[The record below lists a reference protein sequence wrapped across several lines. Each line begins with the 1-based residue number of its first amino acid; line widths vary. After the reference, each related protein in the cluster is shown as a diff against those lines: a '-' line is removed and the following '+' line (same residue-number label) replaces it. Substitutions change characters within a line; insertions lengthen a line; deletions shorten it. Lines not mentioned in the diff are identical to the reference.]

1 MADNKVIFEVI
12 TTSKGTTVVAKQ
24 TDDLAKS
31 VNRADKNTK
40 KLDKSQAENYG
51 RQKQGVIQTANSTKN
66 FSKLSQTIGGSGG
79 TSLVGAY
86 ATLAANVFAATAA
99 FNALSRAADFVKLQ
113 EGLTIIG
120 NQSGR
125 SLGILT
131 DNLREATGMALT
143 MEEAMSAA
151 ALGISGG
158 FGAAELEGLAK
169 VAKGASLTLG
179 RSLPDAFDRLTRGAI
194 KLEPEILDELG
205 IMVRL
210 DDAVEKYAAQ
220 LGKGANSLTQM
231 ERRQAFMNE
240 ILVQGEAKFGDIAEA
255 VDSTPY
261 AKLGATF
268 GDLTKDIFTFVNESL
283 MLGNVVGFL
292 SQSTMALG
300 GTMLIFGSTI
310 ATQIVPAL
318 GQMAEKSALRA
329 KKSSMEAKALQSDAK
344 REIRSLKAKRKEF
357 KLGSNAYNK
366 AKKSEGSATD
376 RLTRSIAQL
385 KKQETLRTNN
395 LAKDLGWS
403 KMKREAKDKE
413 LAQITKQIALENQ
426 LLKAESKRTAAGF
439 GALVAKQ
446 DAKLAKKAAKTT
458 QQYTSG
464 EISLGAALAANFK
477 NWRKTGEKL
486 SEASKKQGLLTRVN
500 KSLGSGFKFVG
511 TQLGLLVAGLVKFLP
526 LIGLVAVVAG
536 AAFIAFD
543 KFYNT
548 KEQKAYNKAIK
559 DLETILG
566 GLPKKAEEYNKAL
579 MASGPPALAN
589 IKATAI
595 LSNSIK
601 EINEGLKEAVKLRK
615 ELAKAGRED
624 GGVRELSGAEETNI
638 FGGQQALSLPG
649 LMGET
654 EFVEVAGLSA
664 QGALQELE
672 KILIP
677 GLDVLSEDA
686 ANTLAG
692 FLTIDKTAEFGTLK
706 TLLTSEIPEYAKA
719 AKRAFPNIA
728 KLLAD
733 GESEKAMQAI
743 RQLSQDSETQ
753 FGKLGMAVQGFAQSL
768 KDAEKIGSQFMQK
781 FLPKTSMTDILN
793 VFSGFKKEIA
803 LIKEEAEKADPSNF
817 LGATAAQFSGA
828 DASMTGL
835 LGGDFKRDKKAF
847 LDAKEAKDLAQG
859 QVDVERE
866 GILGMIDRI
875 ALRARERE
883 LAKAAIKLENTGTEA
898 VNDTFDVLKKMQ
910 DAELNKK
917 KLLEQINQ
925 LRKVEKSIVGRSA
938 QSGLVQNKIMNDRM
952 AIREKDFSLSN
963 DVLGKELGLTKE
975 QLNQGKTLEHLKD
988 LRAQTGDLA
997 LTEQEKAQVDLQ
1009 IQESKNIELSKML
1022 NTAQAT
1028 FNVGMAAVEVS
1039 KMDAKLLKQKLDFQ
1053 NKLNKAE
1060 QLNSLAGGAKNINPI
1075 QSLQNQVKLENQKVQ
1090 AAIEKAKVDKASN
1103 KLQLALLKAQLLA
1116 YKKMMPDSGIDFD
1129 GIIEDAETS
1138 FGNFDKVLA
1147 DQIKKGGETGVDQF
1161 KKRFQDVFGKD
1172 LISDGLSKSLQA
1184 GILGAN
1190 SGIGGMNDMLVIAAD
1205 QMRSFGADMESL
1217 FGEEGKV
1224 IAALGNFSATLAEIG
1239 PSISQSFK
1247 AIDDATKTI
1256 YAEDGTTVLQT
1267 GITAD
1272 QAAMARYAAVAGVA
1286 SQVLGGFSEVIRA
1299 DASRRTAEIDK
1310 QIEAEERLDGK
1321 SAGSI
1326 AKIKALEA
1334 KKESIAKKAFE
1345 RDKKMQMARVIAS
1358 TAAGVMGVVSG
1369 VKSFW
1374 EAPLAIAT
1382 AGMIAAMG
1390 AAQLAMIAKTSYQG
1404 GGSSV
1409 ESPKTA
1415 LTLGGG
1421 RSNAV
1426 DVSQRANMG
1435 EQSYLRGG
1443 SGVGTNANNFT
1454 PGGAMGRKG
1463 YANGGDSIVVGE
1475 RGPEVISPAQPID
1488 ITPNYALGGQA
1499 QNINFNISAVD
1510 GASVQNMLNE
1520 QQGNIIAMIRQAA
1533 NDNGEGFLEAVDS
1546 DVYGGSG

>member
-158 FGAAELEGLAK
+158 FGASELEGLAK

-240 ILVQGEAKFGDIAEA
+240 ILVQGEAKFGDIADA

-268 GDLTKDIFTFVNESL
+268 GDLTKDIFTFVNETA
-283 MLGNVVGFL
+283 MLGDLVGFL
-292 SQSTMALG
+292 ANSTTALSG
-300 GTMLIFGSTI
+300 AMLIFGSTI

-366 AKKSEGSATD
+366 AKKSEGTATD
-376 RLTRSIAQL
+376 RLKRSIKQLDKQARLRNNNL
-385 KKQETLRTNN
+385 KKE
-395 LAKDLGWS
+395 LGWS
-403 KMKREAKDKE
+403 EAKRKAKKAE
-413 LAQITKQIALENQ
+413 LAQIKEQIILEGQ
-426 LLKAESKRTAAGF
+426 LLKAESKRTATGF
-439 GALVAKQ
+439 GALVAKA
-446 DAKLAKKAAKTT
+446 DAKLAKKAAKTMS
-458 QQYTSG
+458 QYTSG
-464 EISLGAALAANFK
+464 EIGLGAALAANFK

-486 SEASKKQGLLTRVN
+486 QDATKKQGLLTRAN
-500 KSLGSGFKFVG
+500 KSLGSSFKFIG
-511 TQLGLLVAGLVKFLP
+511 TQLGFLVAGFVKFLP

-536 AAFIAFD
+536 AAFLAFD

-548 KEQKAYNKAIK
+548 KEQKAYNKSIK
-559 DLETILG
+559 ELKTILD
-566 GLPKKAEEYNKAL
+566 GLPEKAKEYNAAL

-589 IKATAI
+589 IKSTQI

-601 EINEGLKEAVKLRK
+601 EINEGLKEAVKNRK
-615 ELAKAGRED
+615 ELAKAGREQ
-624 GGVRELSGAEETNI
+624 GGPREITENERADI
-638 FGGQQALSLPG
+638 FGGEQLLFSPEGAAVVYENAALTA
-649 LMGET
+649 GEA
-654 EFVEVAGLSA
+654 VSRISD
-664 QGALQELE
+664 
-672 KILIP
+672 ILIP
-677 GLDVLSEDA
+677 GLDGVSKDSL
-686 ANTLAG
+686 NTLAG
-692 FLTIDKTAEFGTLK
+692 LLAIDKTPEFDTLK
-706 TLLTSEIPEYAKA
+706 TLLTNEIPQYAGA
-719 AKRAFPNIA
+719 AKKAFPNIA
-728 KLLAD
+728 KLLAA
-733 GESEKAMQAI
+733 GKSEEAMEAI

-753 FGKLGMAVQGFAQSL
+753 FGKLGTAVQGFAQSL

-803 LIKEEAEKADPSNF
+803 LIKEEAKKADPSNF
-817 LGATAAQFSGA
+817 IGATAAQFSGA

-847 LDAKEAKDLAQG
+847 LDAKEARDLAQD
-859 QVDVERE
+859 QVDVERK
-866 GILGMIDRI
+866 GILGMLDKI

-883 LAKAAIKLENTGTEA
+883 LARAGIKLEKTGTEA
-898 VNDTFDVLKKMQ
+898 VNDTFDALVKMQ

-938 QSGLVQNKIMNDRM
+938 QSGLIQNKIMDDRM
-952 AIREKDFSLSN
+952 AIREKDFSVAN
-963 DVLGKELGLTKE
+963 DILGKELGLTKE
-975 QLNQGKTLEHLKD
+975 QLTQGKTLEHLKA
-988 LRAQTGDLA
+988 LREQTGDLA
-997 LTEQEKAQVDLQ
+997 LTEQEKAQIDLQ

-1028 FNVGMAAVEVS
+1028 FNIGMAAVEVS

-1060 QLNSLAGGAKNINPI
+1060 QLNTLAGGAKTVNPI

-1090 AAIEKAKVDKASN
+1090 AAIEKAKIDKESN

-1116 YKKMMPDSGIDFD
+1116 YKKMMPESDIDFD
-1129 GIIEDAETS
+1129 GIIKDAETS
-1138 FGNFDKVLA
+1138 FGNFDTILQN
-1147 DQIKKGGETGVDQF
+1147 QIDKGSEAGVNQF

-1310 QIEAEERLDGK
+1310 QIEAEERMDGK
-1321 SAGSI
+1321 SAQSV

-1374 EAPLAIAT
+1374 EAPIAIAT

-1409 ESPKTA
+1409 EAPRTA

-1426 DVSQRANMG
+1426 DVSQRASMG
-1435 EQSYLRGG
+1435 EQSYLRGER
-1443 SGVGTNANNFT
+1443 GVGTTANNFT

-1463 YANGGDSIVVGE
+1463 YANGGDGITVGE
-1475 RGPEVISPAQPID
+1475 RGPEVITPAQPID
-1488 ITPNYALGGQA
+1488 ITPNYALGGQS

-1533 NDNGEGFLEAVDS
+1533 NDNGEGFLETVDPT
-1546 DVYGGSG
+1546 VYGGGG